1 MEIIVRIGNMRKL
14 SIYCL
19 ILAGILCASPVAAQQ
34 FDGMASYYGPGFHG
48 RRAADGSI
56 YNMYQ
61 FTCAHKK
68 LPFGTRLKVTNK
80 KNGKSIVV
88 TVTDRGPYVKGRIV
102 DLSVA
107 AAKEIDMLRSGVA
120 PVTIEVLKEHKPM
133 VAEALKIK
141 PAILDIK
148 DNLKIDIKRMDVKSE
163 FPNLSLDH
171 QVS

>member
-1 MEIIVRIGNMRKL
+1 MLVVCPA
-14 SIYCL
+14 Y
-19 ILAGILCASPVAAQQ
+19 AQQ
-34 FDGMASYYGPGFHG
+34 YEGLASYYGPGFHG

-80 KNGKSIVV
+80 KNGKSIIV
-88 TVTDRGPYVKGRIV
+88 TVTDRGPYIKGRIV

-120 PVTIEVLKEHKPM
+120 PVEIEVLTEHKPIM
-133 VAEALKIK
+133 AEALKIR
-141 PAILDIK
+141 PASLDVK
-148 DNLKIDIKRMDVKSE
+148 DNLKINIKHVDTKFEM
-163 FPNLSLDH
+163 PTLSLDH